1 MTFPRIMA
9 VIMFFVLAANLL
21 MVMHHWT
28 LLDDPDEMHLV
39 HHRCI
44 IIHAVGA
51 VCSAVA
57 MILWMAM

>member
-1 MTFPRIMA
+1 MMFPRIMA
-9 VIMFFVLAANLL
+9 VVMFFVLAANLL

-28 LLDDPDEMHLV
+28 MLDDADAIYPV
-39 HHRCI
+39 HRRCI